1 MLALVNID
9 NSFKKICYKG
19 EKTEE
24 VLTGKTEVSR
34 FFCLLLSLDE
44 KNVCQWL
51 QLDYQTKMDILMLQ
65 GKGEGKIARVMYLS
79 SGLSMG
85 FSAQVE
91 KMPLARM

>member
-1 MLALVNID
+1 MFVSID
-9 NSFKKICYKG
+9 NSFKEFCYKG
-19 EKTEE
+19 EKTKE
-24 VLTGKTEVSR
+24 VLTGKIEVSR

-51 QLDYQTKMDILMLQ
+51 QLDYQREMDILMLQ
-65 GKGEGKIARVMYLS
+65 EKGEGKIARVMYLS

-91 KMPLARM
+91 KMPLART